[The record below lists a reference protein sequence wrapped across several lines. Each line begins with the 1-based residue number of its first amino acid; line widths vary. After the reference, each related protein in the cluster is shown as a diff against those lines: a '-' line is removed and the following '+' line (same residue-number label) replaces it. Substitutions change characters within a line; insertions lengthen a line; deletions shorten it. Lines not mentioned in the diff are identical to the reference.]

1 MKGTTV
7 PARHRAG
14 QGRRALLTLLLSTA
28 TLAHAAQGRLT
39 LVVQSPIHV
48 PIANV
53 RIGIAGAGSIGT
65 TDIGGRTE
73 LQLAAETSVGSHVR
87 LQVVPPPPMF
97 MVSPF
102 DGDAIVPRFENESGN
117 FLAVILMPRGN
128 LAALENGVV
137 LSGLIR
143 QSQRQANAAAR
154 TRGPTTPTKSFFV
167 PAAYEP
173 GKKGPSAAAP
183 GGTPL
188 LGPADRLP
196 LVTNDVVK
204 QLGLPPQDVANALAA
219 WKITPLDW
227 KLVMTTALFEFGD
240 VDPFSTVSVDPS
252 FGITVGL
259 RQWHGGEPL
268 RALWRDFRKADTAR
282 FDAIMGPDAQAVA
295 TWLEGDAAMPE
306 SLSRLGGSDEPG
318 HVTEPW
324 RSRLEQLGGWIAY
337 QRIQVD
343 AVRPDLGAAD
353 KLARAARLRSERAR
367 AYFYDLV
374 IHSGQ
379 RAAEVASAEFGADA
393 KAFESQVHRA
403 PDEQEQLMMMSN
415 RWLRKVAQG
424 PLRRFEETLRQR
436 RYLFALGQ
444 GQVGERLVS
453 LDDVGIRMR
462 DVDTGA
468 VIPLSGDGAILDKLR
483 GGWLPEQALAV
494 ASFRREASP

>member
-1 MKGTTV
+1 MSAIAV
-7 PARHRAG
+7 PACHRAG
-14 QGRRALLTLLLSTA
+14 QGRRVLLTLLLSTA

-39 LVVQSPIHV
+39 LVVQSPIHA

-65 TDIGGRTE
+65 TDVGGRTE

-87 LQVVPPPPMF
+87 LQVVPPPSMF

-117 FLAVILMPRGN
+117 FLAVILMPRRN
-128 LAALENGVV
+128 LEALENGVV

-143 QSQRQANAAAR
+143 QSQRQANAASKAG
-154 TRGPTTPTKSFFV
+154 GPSTSKKPFFI
-167 PAAYEP
+167 PAAYET
-173 GKKGPSAAAP
+173 GKKAPSAEAP

-196 LVTNDVVK
+196 LVTDDVVRT
-204 QLGLPPQDVANALAA
+204 LAVRPQDVASALKA
-219 WKITPLDW
+219 WKIDPLDW

-252 FGITVGL
+252 GIAVGL
-259 RQWHGGEPL
+259 RQWHGGDAL
-268 RALWRDFRKADTAR
+268 RALWRDFRQADTRR
-282 FDAIMGPDAQAVA
+282 FDEIMGPDAKAVA
-295 TWLEGDAAMPE
+295 AWLAADAAMPE
-306 SLSRLGGSDEPG
+306 SLSRLGAADETR

-343 AVRPDLGAAD
+343 AVRPDLVAAD
-353 KLARAARLRSERAR
+353 KLARATRLRSERAR

-374 IHSGQ
+374 INAGQ
-379 RAAEVASAEFGADA
+379 RAAEVASGDLAADA
-393 KAFESQVHRA
+393 AAFESQVHRA
-403 PDEQEQLMMMSN
+403 PDEQERLMMMSN
-415 RWLRKVAQG
+415 RWLRKIAQG
-424 PLRRFEETLRQR
+424 PLRRFEAALRQR
-436 RYLFALGQ
+436 RYLFALGE
-444 GQVGERLVS
+444 GQFGERIVS
-453 LDDVGIRMR
+453 LDDVGIRLR

-468 VIPLSGDGAILDKLR
+468 AIPLSGDGAMLDKLR
-483 GGWLPEQALAV
+483 GGWLPEQALAA
-494 ASFRREASP
+494 ASL